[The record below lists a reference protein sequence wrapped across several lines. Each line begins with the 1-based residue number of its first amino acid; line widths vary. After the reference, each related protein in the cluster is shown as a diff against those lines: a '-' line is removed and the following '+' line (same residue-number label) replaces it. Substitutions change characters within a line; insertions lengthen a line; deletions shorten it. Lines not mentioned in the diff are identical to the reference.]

1 MTNTLSKIAVAYG
14 VMWLLSF
21 WIQNIIYIT
30 IVSGFGVALLVYVA
44 IGTESSF
51 QEIDENK
58 ANMKI
63 ELEKIVK
70 EIDELKNS
78 GKTQIPE

>member
-21 WIQNIIYIT
+21 WILNIIYIT